1 LKNPFGEPLHL
12 SKRVYRLNKPPIS
25 VSAVSKVSKYKYANR
40 QSLQKKLSLPQIT
53 TMSEA
58 QTTIVKIG
66 TRGSKL
72 ALWQAHFL
80 QAQLK
85 KLSYKSEL
93 TIIKTKGDRIQHLS
107 FDKMEGKGFFT
118 KEIEDSLL
126 RGDVDLAVHSMKDL
140 PTTSPE
146 GLAISGVSY
155 RANPA
160 DWMLI
165 RKEAVVE
172 GADLFLSE
180 GALVGT
186 SSARRK
192 AQLLDFRPDL
202 KMSDIR
208 GNVPTRIRKL
218 QEGNFDA
225 ILLAAAGLE
234 RLEIDLSDLKVIRFH
249 PKEFVPAP
257 AQGVLAFQTRKDDI
271 PTRRIVKQLHDSD
284 VAEKTNVERTI
295 LKLLDGGCQLPM
307 GAYCEKDGDGNYHIW
322 AAMAKS
328 WDGELTKVQMSSS
341 TSHQLAERVVE
352 QLLGKKS

>member
-1 LKNPFGEPLHL
+1 M
-12 SKRVYRLNKPPIS
+12 
-25 VSAVSKVSKYKYANR
+25 R
-40 QSLQKKLSLPQIT
+40 QIH
-53 TMSEA
+53 TMVEE
-58 QTTIVKIG
+58 QTQTVKIG

-80 QAQLK
+80 QEQLK
-85 KLSYKSEL
+85 AIGVESEL
-93 TIIKTKGDRIQHLS
+93 TIIKTKGDQIQHLG

-118 KEIEDSLL
+118 KEIEDALL

-146 GLAISGVSY
+146 GLVISGVSY

-172 GADLFLSE
+172 NAEFFLKDGAI
-180 GALVGT
+180 VGT

-192 AQLLDFRPDL
+192 AQLLGFRPDL
-202 KMSDIR
+202 KMEDIR

-225 ILLAAAGLE
+225 IMLAAAGLE
-234 RLEIDLSDLKVIRFH
+234 RLEIDLSDLKVVRFH

-257 AQGVLAFQTRKDDI
+257 AQGVLAFQTRKGDL
-271 PTRRIVKQLHDSD
+271 PTRRIVKQLHHSD
-284 VAEKTNVERTI
+284 VAEKTNVERKI
-295 LKLLDGGCQLPM
+295 LRLLDGGCQLPM
-307 GAYCEKDGDGNYHIW
+307 GAYCDKDEAGNFHIW
-322 AAMAKS
+322 AAMAAS
-328 WDGELTKVQMSSS
+328 WDGDLAKVQMSSS
-341 TSHQLAERVVE
+341 TSHQLAEKVVAA
-352 QLLGKKS
+352 LLGKKS